1 MSNLSL
7 WWGLLVLPFILA
19 FAVGGLAVL
28 RFNHFHSK
36 RMERTRQRIN
46 NKMPGT
52 RKVGAPTS
60 PPANGEGSKKA
71 LRYWLYGVG
80 VSVGIPV
87 IIYFGLEFKGWLE
100 NPPFTPREMAEF
112 MWVAGAVLLI
122 AFCTLY
128 IVATMTPWKERIR
141 AALWMLPIMFGVA
154 VFFALVEWLREPS
167 DERVV
172 ITQRL
177 TTEEQPFSFNDRGLT
192 VVVGQT
198 DDFICLF
205 PLPDAGN
212 YTFRLGD
219 GSAWAQGARAR
230 TATMFLQAP
239 PGETRSVVGFLH
251 PTEACSRT

>member
-1 MSNLSL
+1 MNTV
-7 WWGLLVLPFILA
+7 LVLLSVLGVLIA
-19 FAVGGLAVL
+19 IIVGLSVL
-28 RFNHFHSK
+28 GYL
-36 RMERTRQRIN
+36 QR
-46 NKMPGT
+46 
-52 RKVGAPTS
+52 
-60 PPANGEGSKKA
+60 KKA
-71 LRYWLYGVG
+71 QQQQSGEDTARHGLRDYLKSPIVLFFTAII
-80 VSVGIPV
+80 GIPFLV
-87 IIYFGLEFKGWLE
+87 YLGLEFKGWLE